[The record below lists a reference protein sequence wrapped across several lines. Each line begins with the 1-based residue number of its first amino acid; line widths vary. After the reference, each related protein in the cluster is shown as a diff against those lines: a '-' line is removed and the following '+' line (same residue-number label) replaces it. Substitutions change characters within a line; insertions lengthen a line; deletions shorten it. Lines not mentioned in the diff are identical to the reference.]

1 MKTKMI
7 FICLLLLLFTGCEK
21 CVIDPDEQAVNK
33 VVARNSKALA
43 KKYHMR
49 PFAIGVAMPG
59 GDIQYLELKFQIYG
73 PLSKNE
79 IRKILLDAAHD
90 FLADINSD
98 EELCCYLKNNSFSI
112 ENVGIT
118 LFLIDASGIG
128 LNDPDIGIA
137 GIGKGELRY
146 LTLIATDSPPIQSRC
161 YETYEEAMRRVSGG

>member
-1 MKTKMI
+1 MKTKI
-7 FICLLLLLFTGCEK
+7 LFICLLLLLLTGCEK
-21 CVIDPDEQAVNK
+21 YTIDPDEKAVNK
-33 VVARNSKALA
+33 VVARNSKAIA

-79 IRKILLDAAHD
+79 IRKILIDAAHD

-98 EELCCYLKNNSFSI
+98 EELCSYLKNNSFSI

-118 LFLIDASGIG
+118 LFVIDASGIG
-128 LNDPDIGIA
+128 VNDPDIGIA
-137 GIGKGELRY
+137 GIAKGELRY
-146 LTLIATDSPPIQSRC
+146 LTLILTDTSPIQSRC
-161 YETYEEAMRRVSGG
+161 YETYEEALRMVTDA